1 MCILIA
7 KPIGVRKPTETEL
20 RTSARN
26 NPDGCGVAWV
36 WKKKLNIFHA
46 KNVDEILHLAAN
58 IPDDA
63 PAIYHFRIAT
73 HGSVNLKNCHPF
85 VSDDGEIAFAH
96 NGILSIENN
105 KARDWTDS
113 ETAFRYLFLPI
124 QKLYGTQSH
133 EFEAAVQCVIG
144 SSKFAF
150 LESNGTLKTFGTFI
164 NEDGLLMSNTSY
176 KPRPTYDNYDFA
188 DCCTSY
194 YKGLWSSGSSSNLQ
208 NYYEQYTECY
218 AELEAEILDGI
229 LCDDD
234 DCECVERSSL
244 REYAE
249 MFYNDVALVYDSL
262 TKRDVI
268 TMATNI
274 LQSYGITIKND
285 GNKKENQRRVAAQ
298 V

>member
-20 RTSARN
+20 RTSAQN
-26 NPDGCGVAWV
+26 NPDGCGVAWA
-36 WKKKLNIFHA
+36 WKNKINIYHA
-46 KNVDEILHLAAN
+46 KKVDEILHLAAN
-58 IPDDA
+58 IPNDA

-73 HGSVNLKNCHPF
+73 HGSINLKNCHPF

-96 NGILSIENN
+96 NGILSIEND

-133 EFEAAVQCVIG
+133 EFEAAVQCMIG

-176 KPRPTYDNYDFA
+176 KPRPIYDDYDFTN
-188 DCCTSY
+188 CCKSY
-194 YKGLWSSGSSSNLQ
+194 YKGLWSSGSNKLQ
-208 NYYEQYTECY
+208 GYYEQYTECY
-218 AELEAEILDGI
+218 SELEAEILDGI
-229 LCDDD
+229 LCDDEN
-234 DCECVERSSL
+234 ECIKKSEL

-249 MFYNDVALVYDSL
+249 MFYNDVALVYDLL
-262 TKRDVI
+262 TKQDVT

-274 LQSYGITIKND
+274 LQSYGIIIMND
-285 GNKKENQRRVAAQ
+285 GNKQKNQRGVAAQ